1 MSTEIEDRTAEF
13 SITAFPWRKADTRKS
28 RTYARENA
36 EIRLELFKLSWTV
49 DTADVSKDMG
59 YTRGT
64 FSGTMGNQPMSGSY
78 TTVWKKDESG
88 KWLAEVDIAAPASG
102 Q

>member
-1 MSTEIEDRTAEF
+1 
-13 SITAFPWRKADTRKS
+13 
-28 RTYARENA
+28 
-36 EIRLELFKLSWTV
+36 
-49 DTADVSKDMG
+49 VSKDLG

-64 FSGTMGNQPMSGSY
+64 FSGSAGNQPMSGSY
-78 TTVWKKDESG
+78 TTVWKKNKSG